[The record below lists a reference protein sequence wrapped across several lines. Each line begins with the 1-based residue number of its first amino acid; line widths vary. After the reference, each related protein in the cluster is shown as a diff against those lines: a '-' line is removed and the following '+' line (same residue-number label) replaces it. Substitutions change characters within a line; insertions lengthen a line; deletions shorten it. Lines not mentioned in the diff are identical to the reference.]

1 MITTIQMKN
10 KVLDIWSILKSERQS
25 GLVKR
30 LYSVNSKINIYCHY
44 CPVKN
49 GNWSLK

>member
-30 LYSVNSKINIYCHY
+30 LYSVNSKINSKYSANY
-44 CPVKN
+44 RY
-49 GNWSLK
+49 

>member
-1 MITTIQMKN
+1 MNQDENRIIAKVNTIN
-10 KVLDIWSILKSERQS
+10 
-25 GLVKR
+25 
-30 LYSVNSKINIYCHY
+30 HY

>member
-30 LYSVNSKINIYCHY
+30 LYSVNSKINIY
-44 CPVKN
+44 
-49 GNWSLK
+49 

>member
-30 LYSVNSKINIYCHY
+30 LYSAIVR
-44 CPVKN
+44 
-49 GNWSLK
+49 